1 MKKVIFLIITILMVT
16 SVAIYAQSEPKKE
29 KKRTL
34 VCKVVYRETEK
45 SPDKKLLGGGLDTET
60 NQKYY
65 LYAAED
71 IIVKLI
77 LDGKVIKKTSTD
89 FEGKAYFKKL
99 KPGEYVV
106 KVDQQGLSEY
116 ETHVSLVESI
126 SGMATLLVYKI
137 E

>member
-34 VCKVVYRETEK
+34 VCKVVCRETEK

-65 LYAAED
+65 LY
-71 IIVKLI
+71 
-77 LDGKVIKKTSTD
+77 
-89 FEGKAYFKKL
+89 EGY
-99 KPGEYVV
+99 
-106 KVDQQGLSEY
+106 
-116 ETHVSLVESI
+116 
-126 SGMATLLVYKI
+126 
-137 E
+137 